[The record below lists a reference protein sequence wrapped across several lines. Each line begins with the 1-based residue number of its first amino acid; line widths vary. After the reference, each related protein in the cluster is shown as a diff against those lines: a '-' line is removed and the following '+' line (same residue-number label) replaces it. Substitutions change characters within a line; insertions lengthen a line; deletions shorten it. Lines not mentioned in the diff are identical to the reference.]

1 MRHPLERILFAI
13 LLTVMALRTPVRAAD
28 TAESIIAKAHAEAD
42 RAEAKV
48 DEEIAK
54 AKAEIR
60 RAEAA
65 IDRAADPDRHPSG
78 SHGGNHEPVVQI
90 GQSIHVKT
98 NETVRD
104 LVVVFGDA
112 IVDGTVEGNLVVVL
126 GEARVN
132 GTVEGNLLV
141 VLGEARV
148 NGRVT
153 GNAAN
158 VGMGLTIGPGAVVG
172 GTPVGVLGGV
182 DVASSAKV
190 GGEVVHVKLEDLG
203 DFTVPDWVGA
213 TFRGCVLKGRPLA
226 LSVGWV
232 WVAAG
237 MFLLGYIVLAAV
249 FPKPVGAAA
258 EALENRG
265 ATSFLMGLFAL
276 PLAAFVSIILFV
288 TVAGWVVL
296 PFVGATLLVATLFGK
311 AAVLLHL
318 GRALSR
324 QFKAG
329 LAMPALLLIGG
340 VVLSLFYLIPFV
352 GIVVWM
358 VITPWGLG
366 AALLALG
373 AGLRRERAPVPAP
386 RAFRPEPVTATDWTH
401 AAATSGPV
409 STGAGPVPVPSPSP
423 IAPDPIIPAPGS
435 PAPSDA
441 AALGFATATAATEP
455 VIDAVPASGAGE
467 GPSRPASMPFR
478 SPPRS
483 ASIEED
489 PLLLPRVGLGRRA
502 AAGFLDL
509 VVIAFIVHGRVLGWL
524 PDRDFLH
531 LLLFLGYFV
540 GMHLWRA
547 TTLGGLVLGLKV
559 VRLDGRRIDFPCAIV
574 RALGSIFSGMVGG
587 LGFFW
592 CAWDDERQTWHD
604 KLAGT
609 VVVRVEKMPPLV

>member
-1 MRHPLERILFAI
+1 MRHPLERMLLAI
-13 LLTVMALRTPVRAAD
+13 LLTAMPLRTPVRAAD
-28 TAESIIAKAHAEAD
+28 TADSIIAQAEAEAD
-42 RAEAKV
+42 RAAAKV
-48 DEEIAK
+48 DAEIAK
-54 AKAEIR
+54 AEAEIR

-65 IDRAADPDRHPSG
+65 IDRAADPDLQPSG
-78 SHGGNHEPVVQI
+78 SHGGNHQPVVQI

-112 IVDGTVEGNLVVVL
+112 VVDGTVEGNLVVVL

-132 GTVEGNLLV
+132 G
-141 VLGEARV
+141 
-148 NGRVT
+148 RVT
-153 GNAAN
+153 GDAVN
-158 VGMGLTIGPGAVVG
+158 VGKGLTIGPGAVVG
-172 GTPVGVLGGV
+172 GTAVGILGGV

-190 GGEVVHVKLEDLG
+190 GGEVVPVKVG
-203 DFTVPDWVGA
+203 DMRGFTVPDPVRK
-213 TFRGCVLKGRPLA
+213 TFRACVLKGRPLA

-258 EALENRG
+258 DALENRG

-340 VVLSLFYLIPFV
+340 GVLSLFYLIPFV

-373 AGLRRERAPVPAP
+373 AGLRRERAPIPAP
-386 RAFRPEPVTATDWTH
+386 RAFRPEPVTATGWSH

-409 STGAGPVPVPSPSP
+409 STGTGPVPVPSPSP
-423 IAPDPIIPAPGS
+423 VIPPPGS

-455 VIDAVPASGAGE
+455 VIDAPPASEAGE

-483 ASIEED
+483 SSIEED

-592 CAWDDERQTWHD
+592 CAWDAEHQTWHD

>member
-1 MRHPLERILFAI
+1 MLLAI
-13 LLTVMALRTPVRAAD
+13 LLTAMPLRTPVRAAD
-28 TAESIIAKAHAEAD
+28 TAESIIAKAQAEAD
-42 RAEAKV
+42 RAAAKV
-48 DEEIAK
+48 DAEIAK
-54 AKAEIR
+54 AEAEIR

-65 IDRAADPDRHPSG
+65 IDRADVDADPDLHPSG
-78 SHGGNHEPVVQI
+78 SHGGNHQPVVQI

-132 GTVEGNLLV
+132 G
-141 VLGEARV
+141 
-148 NGRVT
+148 RVT
-153 GNAAN
+153 GDAVN
-158 VGMGLTIGPGAVVG
+158 VGKGLTIGPGAVVG
-172 GTPVGVLGGV
+172 GTAVGILGGV

-190 GGEVVHVKLEDLG
+190 GGEVVPVKIG
-203 DFTVPDWVGA
+203 DMRGFTVPDPVRK
-213 TFRGCVLKGRPLA
+213 TFRACVLKGRPLA

-324 QFKAG
+324 QFKAE
-329 LAMPALLLIGG
+329 LATPALLLIGG
-340 VVLSLFYLIPFV
+340 GVLSLFYLIPFV

-386 RAFRPEPVTATDWTH
+386 RAFRPEPVTATGWSH

-409 STGAGPVPVPSPSP
+409 STGAGPVPVPPPSP
-423 IAPDPIIPAPGS
+423 IAPDPIVPVPGS
-435 PAPSDA
+435 PAPSDNV
-441 AALGFATATAATEP
+441 ALGFAAATATSATEP
-455 VIDAVPASGAGE
+455 GIGAVPASGAGE

-489 PLLLPRVGLGRRA
+489 PLLLPRAGLGRRA

-592 CAWDDERQTWHD
+592 CAWDAERQTWHD

>member
-1 MRHPLERILFAI
+1 MRHTLERILLSS
-13 LLTVMALRTPVRAAD
+13 LLAAMAFRTPVRAAD
-28 TAESIIAKAHAEAD
+28 TAEAIIAKAQAEAD

-48 DEEIAK
+48 GAEIAK
-54 AKAEIR
+54 GETTIR

-65 IDRAADPDRHPSG
+65 LERGEDVKDDPDLHRSG

-104 LVVVFGDA
+104 LVVVLGDA

-132 GTVEGNLLV
+132 G
-141 VLGEARV
+141 
-148 NGRVT
+148 RVT
-153 GNAAN
+153 GDAVN
-158 VGMGLTIGPGAVVG
+158 VGKGLTIGPGAVVEG
-172 GTPVGVLGGV
+172 KAVGVLGGV
-182 DVASSAKV
+182 DVSPSAKV
-190 GGEVVHVKLEDLG
+190 GGEVVPVKLGEMR
-203 DFTVPDWVGA
+203 DFKIPDWVGQ

-226 LSVGWV
+226 FSVGWV

-249 FPKPVGAAA
+249 FPKPVGATA

-265 ATSFLMGLFAL
+265 ATSFLMGLVAL

-288 TVAGWVVL
+288 TIAGWVVL

-311 AAVLLHL
+311 TAVLLHL

-324 QFKAG
+324 QSKAE
-329 LAMPALLLIGG
+329 LAVPALLLVGG
-340 VVLSLFYLIPFV
+340 VVLSLFYLIPFL

-358 VITPWGLG
+358 VLTLWGLG

-373 AGLRRERAPVPAP
+373 AGLRRERAPVPTPAP
-386 RAFRPEPVTATDWTH
+386 RAFRPEPVTATGWTH
-401 AAATSGPV
+401 AAATPYPV
-409 STGAGPVPVPSPSP
+409 STGPAPSPAPSP
-423 IAPDPIIPAPGS
+423 ITAAPVVPVSGS
-435 PAPSDA
+435 PAPSDNA
-441 AALGFATATAATEP
+441 GLGFAAAAAATTDTG
-455 VIDAVPASGAGE
+455 IGSVPAAGGSSGPG
-467 GPSRPASMPFR
+467 STASAPFR
-478 SPPRS
+478 SAPGRAFSGDDP
-483 ASIEED
+483 SI
-489 PLLLPRVGLGRRA
+489 LPRVGLGRRA
-502 AAGFLDL
+502 AAGFIDMA
-509 VVIAFIVHGRVLGWL
+509 VIAFLIHG
-524 PDRDFLH
+524 P
-531 LLLFLGYFV
+531 FLGRFSESDRMKFVLFMAYFV
-540 GMHLWRA
+540 GFHVWRA

-574 RALGSIFSGMVGG
+574 RALGSVFSGIVGG

-592 CAWDDERQTWHD
+592 CAWDAERQTWHD